1 MLAAG
6 PGGTNGLAPGGVG
19 SGNACP
25 LRVSAAR
32 TLTAGP
38 GFSVTVPAAP
48 TASESLLVR
57 RAQSG
62 DLSAFDELVRAHIGR
77 ALRIARRLVPT
88 HEDAEDVVQDA
99 FLSAMRA
106 INSFD
111 ITRPFGP
118 WLTRIVVNQGITFR
132 RARARR
138 QDEAISA
145 DLPSAGPSPAQV
157 TLRNEITDRFHAA
170 LELLPEQQRL
180 MIQLFEVD
188 GLSSPEIARI
198 AGLSDG
204 TVRWHIHAA
213 RKVLR
218 RALAPLMND
227 GENDDD

>member
-1 MLAAG
+1 M
-6 PGGTNGLAPGGVG
+6 
-19 SGNACP
+19 
-25 LRVSAAR
+25 SAAR
-32 TLTAGP
+32 ALTAGR
-38 GFSVTVPAAP
+38 GVSVTVPVAP
-48 TASESLLVR
+48 SVSESSLVR
-57 RAQSG
+57 RAQAG
-62 DLSAFDELVRAHIGR
+62 DLSAFDELVRAHIDR

-138 QDEAISA
+138 QDESISA

-157 TLRNEITDRFHAA
+157 TERNEITDRFRVA
-170 LELLPEQQRL
+170 LELLPGQQRL

-188 GLSSPEIARI
+188 GLSSPEIARLT
-198 AGLSDG
+198 GLSDG

-218 RALAPLMND
+218 RALAPLMHD
-227 GENDDD
+227 GENDED

>member
-1 MLAAG
+1 M
-6 PGGTNGLAPGGVG
+6 
-19 SGNACP
+19 
-25 LRVSAAR
+25 SAAR
-32 TLTAGP
+32 ALTASP
-38 GFSVTVPAAP
+38 GLRVIAPASTP
-48 TASESLLVR
+48 ASETLLVA
-57 RAQSG
+57 RAQAG

-106 INSFD
+106 IHSFD
-111 ITRPFGP
+111 TTRPFGP

-138 QDEAISA
+138 QDESISA
-145 DLPSAGPSPAQV
+145 ELPSAGPSPAMV
-157 TLRNEITDRFHAA
+157 TERNEVTDRFRAA

-188 GLSSPEIARI
+188 GLSSPEIATLT
-198 AGLSDG
+198 GLSDG
-204 TVRWHIHAA
+204 TVRWHIHTA

-218 RALAPLMND
+218 RALAPLMSD
-227 GENDDD
+227 GDGNDD

>member
-1 MLAAG
+1 M
-6 PGGTNGLAPGGVG
+6 
-19 SGNACP
+19 
-25 LRVSAAR
+25 SAAR
-32 TLTAGP
+32 ALTAGF
-38 GFSVTVPAAP
+38 GFPVTAPAVAS
-48 TASESLLVR
+48 ASESLLVR
-57 RAQSG
+57 RAQAG
-62 DLSAFDELVRAHIGR
+62 DVSAFDELVRLHIGR

-111 ITRPFGP
+111 IARPFGP

-138 QDEAISA
+138 QDEGLSA
-145 DLPSAGPSPAQV
+145 DLPSAGPSPVQL
-157 TLRNEITDRFHAA
+157 TERNEITDRFRAA
-170 LELLPEQQRL
+170 LELLSEQQRL
-180 MIQLFEVD
+180 MVQLFEVD
-188 GLSSPEIARI
+188 GLSSPEIARLT
-198 AGLSDG
+198 GLSDG

>member
-1 MLAAG
+1 M
-6 PGGTNGLAPGGVG
+6 
-19 SGNACP
+19 
-25 LRVSAAR
+25 SAAHV
-32 TLTAGP
+32 LTAGIGLP
-38 GFSVTVPAAP
+38 VTAPATTPAH
-48 TASESLLVR
+48 ESGLVR

-62 DLSAFDELVRAHIGR
+62 DLSAFDELVRLHIGR

-111 ITRPFGP
+111 LSRPFGP
-118 WLTRIVVNQGITFR
+118 WISRIVVNQGITFR

-138 QDEAISA
+138 QDEALPV
-145 DLPSAGPSPAQV
+145 DLASAGPSPAQV
-157 TLRNEITDRFHAA
+157 TERNEITDRFRAA

-188 GLSSPEIARI
+188 GLASPEIAKMT
-198 AGLSDG
+198 GLSDG

-218 RALAPLMND
+218 SALAPLMRD
-227 GENDDD
+227 GGDNE

>member
-1 MLAAG
+1 M
-6 PGGTNGLAPGGVG
+6 
-19 SGNACP
+19 
-25 LRVSAAR
+25 SAAR
-32 TLTAGP
+32 ALTASP
-38 GFSVTVPAAP
+38 GFLVTAPASAP
-48 TASESLLVR
+48 ASETLLVR
-57 RAQSG
+57 RAQAG

-138 QDEAISA
+138 QDESISA
-145 DLPSAGPSPAQV
+145 ELPSAGPSPALV
-157 TLRNEITDRFHAA
+157 TERNEITDRFRAA

-180 MIQLFEVD
+180 MVQLFEVD
-188 GLSSPEIARI
+188 GLSSPEIAMLT
-198 AGLSDG
+198 GLSDG

-218 RALAPLMND
+218 RALAPLMHD
-227 GENDDD
+227 GDGNDD

>member
-1 MLAAG
+1 M
-6 PGGTNGLAPGGVG
+6 
-19 SGNACP
+19 
-25 LRVSAAR
+25 SAVRA
-32 TLTAGP
+32 LTADLLVP
-38 GFSVTVPAAP
+38 VTVPSDASAAS
-48 TASESLLVR
+48 AREALLVR

-62 DLSAFDELVRAHIGR
+62 DLSAFDDLMRQHVGR

-88 HEDAEDVVQDA
+88 REDAEDVVQDA

-118 WLTRIVVNQGITFR
+118 WLTRIVVNQGITFCR
-132 RARARR
+132 SRARR
-138 QDEAISA
+138 QDEGLPA

-157 TLRNEITDRFHAA
+157 TERNEIIDRFRGA

-188 GLSSPEIARI
+188 GLSSPEIATLT
-198 AGLSDG
+198 GLSDG

-218 RALAPLMND
+218 KALAPLMRD
-227 GENDDD
+227 GEGDDD